1 MKLLTKAILY
11 LLIKNCYHSHK
22 NTYTRI
28 GGRYMLFFL
37 AVIKDSDERNKL
49 EELYLKY
56 SKDMFKVAYRI
67 LNDYYLAQDA
77 VQQSFIKLIDNL
89 NKINDINCNKTKA
102 FVVIIIRNVSINLY
116 RKRKKVNFLW
126 MRWNIIYLMINK
138 SI

>member
-1 MKLLTKAILY
+1 
-11 LLIKNCYHSHK
+11 
-22 NTYTRI
+22 
-28 GGRYMLFFL
+28 MLFFL